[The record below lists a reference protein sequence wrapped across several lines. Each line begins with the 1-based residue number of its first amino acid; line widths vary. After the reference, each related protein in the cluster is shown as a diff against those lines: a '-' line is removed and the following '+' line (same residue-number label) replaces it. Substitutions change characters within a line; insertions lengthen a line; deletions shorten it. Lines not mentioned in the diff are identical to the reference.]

1 MIYKRCEAQPFKD
14 SKKMP
19 VDFVKLQ
26 APTDLGAFQTN
37 DRKPI
42 QYMNRLF
49 SPSLTSTDIGF
60 PKYWTCKVPNNE
72 RGFYHK
78 IDLVHG
84 KHELSNSLWKYYHG
98 HNACSFMLNEC
109 FDALEQLCLDIGSD
123 AFQFDVNHVEVG
135 VFFQVNFDL
144 IQKVRMSY
152 KNSAFDAMKKSKS
165 REVYGWHLQLT
176 QFEIKLYDVRAK
188 QRLAKEEVSAPIGAY
203 RFEIKYYDKKLLRK
217 KGVRVMEDFFIKEC
231 PLYTHWQSVVEA
243 IVFKL
248 FPDIPSGLKTSDIK
262 NLCLYL
268 SDGYEEFRR
277 IVKQKPSGNTDL
289 ARVRETVERNR
300 LWLNGKVNLRELL
313 LEEFNSSLLLGRKK
327 YT

>member
-26 APTDLGAFQTN
+26 APTDLWAFQTM

-49 SPSLTSTDIGF
+49 RPSLTTTEVGF
-60 PKYWTCKVPNNE
+60 PKYWTSKVSDNE
-72 RGFYHK
+72 KGFYHK
-78 IDLVHG
+78 IDLVRG
-84 KHELSNSLWKYYHG
+84 RHELCNSLWKYYHG
-98 HNACSFMLNEC
+98 HNACSFTLNEC
-109 FDALEQLCLDIGSD
+109 FDALEKLCLDVGED
-123 AFQFDVNHVEVG
+123 AFQFVVNHLEIG

-144 IQKVRMSY
+144 IQKVRMTY

-165 REVYGWHLQLT
+165 REVYGWRLQLT

-188 QRLAKEEVSAPIGAY
+188 QRLAKEVIDAPVGSY
-203 RFEIKYYDKKLLRK
+203 RFEIKYYDKKILRK
-217 KGVRVMEDFFIKEC
+217 MGVKVTEDLFIGEC
-231 PLYTHWQSVVEA
+231 PLFIHWQNVVQT

-268 SDGYEEFRR
+268 SDGFEEFQR
-277 IVKQKPSGNTDL
+277 IVKQKPSGKTDL
-289 ARVRETVERNR
+289 ARVRDSVERNR
-300 LWLNGKVNLRELL
+300 MLLDGKINLKELL
-313 LEEFNSSLLLGRKK
+313 LETFNSNLLLCGK
-327 YT
+327 